1 MHKVHIFLYTFVM
14 LVSVLI
20 VGSGVTNLV
29 HWLTQEQT
37 EAPVAVVQD
46 VKPLEPQV
54 IKPPKKMS
62 AKEKKERFYALVAP
76 HVQKVHGELM
86 DRYNKIAADMKAG
99 KNKKEIEALKKRY
112 KARSDEELLQ
122 ALKPHPQSIVLAQAV
137 LESSWGTSRLFYEAN
152 NIFGMKSHHSNEP
165 RIATNGKKVWFKK
178 FETLEDSVRAYY
190 KIIAKRD
197 EYKEFREARFL
208 LDDPFEMIQKLN
220 TYAEIG
226 SKYPQEL
233 ARLMRHNKLRK
244 YDD

>member
-1 MHKVHIFLYTFVM
+1 MSMMRNVFYGVLM
-14 LVSVLI
+14 VSGVI
-20 VGSGVTNLV
+20 VGGSGLSKLVTWFEPQDEV
-29 HWLTQEQT
+29 APVVVEQT
-37 EAPVAVVQD
+37 PKLPEVV
-46 VKPLEPQV
+46 K
-54 IKPPKKMS
+54 KAPKKMS

-76 HVQKVHGELM
+76 HVKKVHAELM
-86 DRYNKIAADMKAG
+86 ERYHRVEADLKAG
-99 KNKKEIEALKKRY
+99 KKTQEIADLKKRY
-112 KARSDEELLQ
+112 KARSDKELLL

-152 NIFGMKSHHSNEP
+152 NIFGMKSHHANEP
-165 RIATNGKKVWFKK
+165 RIATNGNRVWFKK

-190 KIIAKRD
+190 KIIAKRQ

-233 ARLMRHNKLRK
+233 ARLMRHNKLQK